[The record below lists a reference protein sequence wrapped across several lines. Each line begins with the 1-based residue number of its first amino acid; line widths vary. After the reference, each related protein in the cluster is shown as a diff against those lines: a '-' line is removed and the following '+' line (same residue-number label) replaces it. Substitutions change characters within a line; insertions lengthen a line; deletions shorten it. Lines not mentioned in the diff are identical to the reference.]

1 MQAVIDSKINQLS
14 KVLGR
19 INEVKKELRRSKIM
33 IVGEGCAGKTAFAN
47 SIIGKKYEETES
59 TVGIN
64 TFMCSV
70 THAALSKS
78 EWIKCDK
85 IEKEYE
91 NAIAEHLSFTKV
103 ADIEEVQQESSQID
117 KKKDRNGLNTR
128 MAGKFIAVKS
138 DVYAVDHHGG
148 GDHGA
153 ALAHSKDGEQ
163 EEDGAALGHLK
174 GDSTTDGIDQ
184 SSNAKV
190 DEDMIVKYL
199 ANHFEIGA
207 NILISIFD
215 YDGQTVFNV
224 SAMFIYIT
232 IILFADNT
240 INHITVF

>member
-1 MQAVIDSKINQLS
+1 
-14 KVLGR
+14 
-19 INEVKKELRRSKIM
+19 M

-47 SIIGKKYEETES
+47 SIIGTKYEETES

-103 ADIEEVQQESSQID
+103 ADNEEVQQEFSQID
-117 KKKDRNGLNTR
+117 RKKDRNGLDTR
-128 MAGKFIAVKS
+128 VADNLSAFKS
-138 DVYAVDHHGG
+138 DGTT
-148 GDHGA
+148 
-153 ALAHSKDGEQ
+153 LAHSKDGEQ
-163 EEDGAALGHLK
+163 EEDGAALDHSK
-174 GDSTTDGIDQ
+174 NDSTTDGIDQ
-184 SSNAKV
+184 FSNADV

-199 ANHFEIGA
+199 ANHVEIGA

-215 YDGQTVFNV
+215 YGGQSVFNV
-224 SAMFIYIT
+224 SVMFIYIT
-232 IILFADNT
+232 IILFAVNT

>member
-1 MQAVIDSKINQLS
+1 MMDEKKAVIDSKINQLS

-64 TFMCSV
+64 TFLCSV

-78 EWIKCDK
+78 EWKKCEK

-91 NAIAEHLSFTKV
+91 NAIAEHLSFMKEV
-103 ADIEEVQQESSQID
+103 DIEDDHITQQESSQIVER
-117 KKKDRNGLNTR
+117 KDRNGLDTR
-128 MAGKFIAVKS
+128 MALKS
-138 DVYAVDHHGG
+138 DAYAVDHQ
-148 GDHGA
+148 DEREA
-153 ALAHSKDGEQ
+153 ALDHS
-163 EEDGAALGHLK
+163 K
-174 GDSTTDGIDQ
+174 GDSVTDDIDQ

-199 ANHFEIGA
+199 ANHVEIGA

-215 YDGQTVFNV
+215 YGGQTVFNV
-224 SAMFIYIT
+224 STMLIYIT
-232 IILFADNT
+232 IILFAENSV
-240 INHITVF
+240 NHITVF

>member
-1 MQAVIDSKINQLS
+1 MVDVHKAAIDSKINQLS

-64 TFMCSV
+64 TFLCSV

-78 EWIKCDK
+78 EWKKCEK

-91 NAIAEHLSFTKV
+91 NAIAEHLSFMKEV
-103 ADIEEVQQESSQID
+103 DIEDDHITQQESSQIVER
-117 KKKDRNGLNTR
+117 KDRNGLDTR
-128 MAGKFIAVKS
+128 MALKS
-138 DVYAVDHHGG
+138 DAYAVDHQ
-148 GDHGA
+148 DEREA
-153 ALAHSKDGEQ
+153 ALDHS
-163 EEDGAALGHLK
+163 K
-174 GDSTTDGIDQ
+174 GDSVTDDIDQ

-199 ANHFEIGA
+199 ANHVEIGA
-207 NILISIFD
+207 NILISILD
-215 YDGQTVFNV
+215 YGGQTVFNV
-224 SAMFIYIT
+224 STMLIYIAN
-232 IILFADNT
+232 ILFADNSV
-240 INHITVF
+240 NHIIVF

>member
-1 MQAVIDSKINQLS
+1 MDVHKAAIDSKINQLS
-14 KVLGR
+14 KVLGS

-64 TFMCSV
+64 TFLCSV

-78 EWIKCDK
+78 EWKKCEK

-91 NAIAEHLSFTKV
+91 NAIAEHLSFMKEV
-103 ADIEEVQQESSQID
+103 VIEDDNIAQQESSQTVG
-117 KKKDRNGLNTR
+117 KKDRNGLDTR
-128 MAGKFIAVKS
+128 MALKS
-138 DVYAVDHHGG
+138 DAYAVYHQDERE
-148 GDHGA
+148 A
-153 ALAHSKDGEQ
+153 ALDHS
-163 EEDGAALGHLK
+163 K
-174 GDSTTDGIDQ
+174 GDSSTDDIDQ

-199 ANHFEIGA
+199 ANHVEIGA
-207 NILISIFD
+207 NILINIFD
-215 YDGQTVFNV
+215 YGGQTVFNV
-224 SAMFIYIT
+224 STMFIYIT
-232 IILFADNT
+232 IILFADNS